1 MPAVTSIY
9 TIPALR
15 IAHKSCITPL
25 CTFAG
30 WKTMKFIGKL
40 LVYLLVAL
48 LIVILALY
56 ILLQT
61 RWGAAQVSSW
71 VTVNTDYELSFD
83 KMNHRFSSPSHLIL
97 ENVTFGRDG
106 KPATLVAK
114 KVDIGLSSRQVT
126 DPLHMDTITL
136 FDGTLNLSPQTAPLP
151 LQADRLQLSNM
162 AFNSPNTEWDLSA
175 QKVTGGVS
183 PWQPE
188 AGNVLGKNAQIQMSA
203 GSLTLNGVPATNVL
217 IEGQLNGKEVVLN
230 TIGADMARGSLTG
243 SALRNADGS
252 WVIDT
257 LRLNEIRLQSDK
269 TLMAFFAPL
278 GTIPSLQIG
287 RLDVTDARLQG
298 PDWAVTDL
306 DLSLRNLTI
315 SKGDWQSQ
323 DGRLSMNASEFIYG
337 SLHLFDP
344 ILNAEFSP
352 QGMALRQFTSR
363 WEGGMVRTSGNWLR
377 DGKALVLDDV
387 AIAGLEY
394 TLPQNWKALWM
405 EPLPEWLNSVTL
417 QKFGLSR
424 NLVIDIDP
432 AFPWQITSLDG
443 YGANLQLVKDH
454 QWGVWSGSA
463 TLNGAAATFN
473 RVDVRRPSLALNANA
488 ATVNITDLSAFT
500 EKGILEATATVS
512 QLPQRQTTVS
522 LNGRGVPLNVLQ
534 QWGWPA
540 LPVTGDGNIQLTA
553 SGSVQ
558 ANAPLKPTVNGKL
571 SAVNMDKQQVEQT
584 MTGGVVSTV
593 APVQ

>member
-1 MPAVTSIY
+1 
-9 TIPALR
+9 
-15 IAHKSCITPL
+15 
-25 CTFAG
+25 
-30 WKTMKFIGKL
+30 MKFIGKL
-40 LVYLLVAL
+40 LIYLLVAL
-48 LIVILALY
+48 LIVLLALY

-61 RWGAAQVSSW
+61 RWGASQVSSW
-71 VTVNTDYELSFD
+71 VTGNTDYELSFD
-83 KMNHRFSSPSHLIL
+83 KMNHRFSSPSHIIL

-114 KVDIGLSSRQVT
+114 KVDIGLSSRQIT

-151 LQADRLQLSNM
+151 FQADRLQLNNM

-188 AGNVLGKNAQIQMSA
+188 AGNVLGNNAQIQMSA

-217 IEGQLNGKEVVLN
+217 IEGQLNGKEVVLK

-252 WVIDT
+252 WIIDT
-257 LRLNEIRLQSDK
+257 MRLNEIRLQSDK

-278 GTIPSLQIG
+278 ATIPSLQIG

-306 DLSLRNLTI
+306 DLSLRNLTL

-323 DGRLSMNASEFIYG
+323 EGRLSMNASEFIYG

-394 TLPQNWKALWM
+394 TLPQNWKTLWM

-443 YGANLQLVKDH
+443 YGANLQLVKDR
-454 QWGVWSGSA
+454 QWGIWGGSA

-540 LPVTGDGNIQLTA
+540 LPITGDGNIQLTA

-558 ANAPLKPTVNGKL
+558 ASASLKPTVNGKL
-571 SAVNMDKQQVEQT
+571 NAVNMDKQQVQQT
-584 MTGGVVSTV
+584 LTGGVVST
-593 APVQ
+593 APSPQPSP

>member
-1 MPAVTSIY
+1 
-9 TIPALR
+9 
-15 IAHKSCITPL
+15 
-25 CTFAG
+25 
-30 WKTMKFIGKL
+30 MKFIGKL
-40 LVYLLVAL
+40 LVYILVAI
-48 LIVILALY
+48 LIAIIALY
-56 ILLQT
+56 FLVQT
-61 RWGAAQVSSW
+61 RWGAAQVSGW
-71 VTVNTDYELSFD
+71 ITVNTDYELNFD
-83 KMNHRFSSPSHLIL
+83 LMDHRFSSPTHIL
-97 ENVTFGRDG
+97 LKNVTFGRDG

-114 KVDIGLSSRQVT
+114 TVDIGLSSRQVT

-136 FDGTLNLSPQTAPLP
+136 SDGTLNLSPQTAPLP
-151 LQADRLQLSNM
+151 FQADRLQLNNM
-162 AFNSPNTEWDLSA
+162 AFNSPNMEWDLSA
-175 QKVTGGVS
+175 QKVTGGVN

-188 AGNVLGKNAQIQMSA
+188 AGNVLGKKAQIQISA
-203 GSLTLNGVPATNVL
+203 GSLTLNGVETSNVL
-217 IEGQLNGKEVVLN
+217 IQGELNGKEVVLS

-243 SALRNADGS
+243 TARRNADGG
-252 WVIDT
+252 WVVDN

-269 TLMAFFAPL
+269 ALADFFTPITTL
-278 GTIPSLQIG
+278 PSFKIG
-287 RLDVTDARLQG
+287 RLEVTDARLQG

-306 DLSLRNLTI
+306 DLSLRNLTL
-315 SKGDWQSQ
+315 SNGDWQSD

-352 QGMALRQFTSR
+352 QGVALRQFTSR

-377 DGKALVLDDV
+377 NGRALVLDDV

-394 TLPQNWKALWM
+394 TLPQNWKNQWM
-405 EPLPEWLNSVTL
+405 AELPTWLNSVTL
-417 QKFGLSR
+417 KKFGLSR
-424 NLVIDIDP
+424 NLVIDVDP
-432 AFPWQITSLDG
+432 AFPWQITALDG
-443 YGANLQLVKDH
+443 YGANLQLAKDR

-488 ATVNITDLSAFT
+488 STVNISELSAFT
-500 EKGILEATATVS
+500 ERGILEATGTVS
-512 QLPQRQTTVS
+512 QLPPRQTTVS
-522 LNGRGVPLNVLQ
+522 LNGRGVPLNMLQ

-571 SAVNMDKQQVEQT
+571 RAINMDKQQVVQT
-584 MTGGVVSTV
+584 MTGGVVST
-593 APVQ
+593 APAVSPSPQPSP

>member
-126 DPLHMDTITL
+126 NPLHMDAITL

-217 IEGQLNGKEVVLN
+217 IEGRLNGKEVVLN

-257 LRLNEIRLQSDK
+257 LRLNEIRLQSDN
-269 TLMAFFAPL
+269 TLKAFFAPL
-278 GTIPSLQIG
+278 ATIPSLQIG
-287 RLDVTDARLQG
+287 RLEVTDARLQG

-443 YGANLQLVKDH
+443 YGANLQLVKDR

-584 MTGGVVSTV
+584 MTGGIVST
-593 APVQ
+593 PVQ